1 MNAIAWLGR
10 LVIER
15 IMGIGAAALMLLQVL
30 FSMPSKGG
38 FQRFVYQ
45 MYRVG
50 VMSLLIIAVSGLFI
64 GAVLGLQMYSIL
76 VTFGSEAMLGT
87 AISLTLLRELA
98 SVVAALLFA
107 GRAGSAL
114 TAEIG
119 SMKQSEQLASMEM
132 IGVDPLRQIVSPR
145 LWAGIVSLPMLT
157 VIFATIG
164 IIGGKM
170 VGVDFLGADEGS
182 FWSGMQSSVQFWH
195 DIFNGTIIKSIVFAL
210 ICTWVAVYQ
219 GYACDPTPEGIATA
233 MTRTVVYS
241 SLCVLGFDFVLTAV
255 MFGGI

>member
-1 MNAIAWLGR
+1 MAAGA
-10 LVIER
+10 LVKGDKTPESVKTELEKAGYPTQTAKDLQNLLFTIVN
-15 IMGIGAAALMLLQVL
+15 ILQGIVTGFGVLAL
-30 FSMPSKGG
+30 F
-38 FQRFVYQ
+38 
-45 MYRVG
+45 
-50 VMSLLIIAVSGLFI
+50 
-64 GAVLGLQMYSIL
+64 
-76 VTFGSEAMLGT
+76 
-87 AISLTLLRELA
+87 A
-98 SVVAALLFA
+98 SVFGIINTQYISVLE
-107 GRAGSAL
+107 R
-114 TAEIG
+114 TREIG
-119 SMKQSEQLASMEM
+119 LMKATEQLASMEM
-132 IGVDPLRQIVSPR
+132 IGVDPLRQIVAPR

-164 IIGGKM
+164 IIGGKL

-182 FWSGMQSSVQFWH
+182 FWGGMQSTVQFGH

-219 GYACDPTPEGIATA
+219 GYACDPTPEGIATS

>member
-1 MNAIAWLGR
+1 
-10 LVIER
+10 
-15 IMGIGAAALMLLQVL
+15 
-30 FSMPSKGG
+30 
-38 FQRFVYQ
+38 
-45 MYRVG
+45 
-50 VMSLLIIAVSGLFI
+50 
-64 GAVLGLQMYSIL
+64 
-76 VTFGSEAMLGT
+76 
-87 AISLTLLRELA
+87 LLRELA
-98 SVVAALLFA
+98 AVVAALLFA

-132 IGVDPLRQIVSPR
+132 IGVDPLRQIVAPR

-164 IIGGKM
+164 IIGGKL
-170 VGVDFLGADEGS
+170 VGVDFLGANEGS
-182 FWSGMQSSVQFWH
+182 FWGGMQSTVQFGH

-219 GYACDPTPEGIATA
+219 GYACDPTPEGIATS

>member
-1 MNAIAWLGR
+1 MNTIAWLGR

-15 IMGIGAAALMLLQVL
+15 IKGIGAASLMLLQIL
-30 FSMPSKGG
+30 FSLPSKGG
-38 FQRFVYQ
+38 FGRFVYQ
-45 MYRVG
+45 MHRVG

-76 VTFGSEAMLGT
+76 VTFGSESMLGT

-98 SVVAALLFA
+98 AVVAALLFA

-132 IGVDPLRQIVSPR
+132 IGVDPLKQIVSPR

-164 IIGGKM
+164 IIGGKL

-182 FWSGMQSSVQFWH
+182 FWSGMQSTVRFGH

-219 GYACDPTPEGIATA
+219 GYACDPTPEGIATS